1 MTKPV
6 LNPANNGHSKGSKLY
21 DHSITTNNA
30 LPKYQQPN
38 HYGFP
43 PALDHNKSSRLE
55 YQQDSQELRIA
66 TIAAL
71 SQQIKSKNLLWSNR
85 VFYTLVDTMFDKTNF
100 ELNIYL
106 YSKQ

>member
-6 LNPANNGHSKGSKLY
+6 LNQVNSRLSKASALY
-21 DHSITTNNA
+21 DHSINTNNG

-43 PALDHNKSSRLE
+43 AMEHNKSHRPE
-55 YQQDSQELRIA
+55 YQQDAQELRIA

-71 SQQIKSKNLLWSNR
+71 SQQIKGKIISH
-85 VFYTLVDTMFDKTNF
+85 T
-100 ELNIYL
+100 IYL
-106 YSKQ
+106 LLLIYM

>member
-6 LNPANNGHSKGSKLY
+6 LNQVNTGPSKSSALYEHSINTNNG
-21 DHSITTNNA
+21 

-43 PALDHNKSSRLE
+43 SMEHNKSNRLE

-71 SQQIKSKNLLWSNR
+71 SQQIKGNPFIRIFVFFSFLNVMCNILVYWKISKLW
-85 VFYTLVDTMFDKTNF
+85 
-100 ELNIYL
+100 
-106 YSKQ
+106 

>member
-71 SQQIKSKNLLWSNR
+71 SQQIKSKDINVSIDGNIKIKQCKISRKIELL
-85 VFYTLVDTMFDKTNF
+85 DIIK
-100 ELNIYL
+100 
-106 YSKQ
+106 

>member
-6 LNPANNGHSKGSKLY
+6 LNPANNGHSKGSKIY

-43 PALDHNKSSRLE
+43 PALEHNKSSRLE

-71 SQQIKSKNLLWSNR
+71 SQQIKSKNLL
-85 VFYTLVDTMFDKTNF
+85 
-100 ELNIYL
+100 
-106 YSKQ
+106 

>member
-6 LNPANNGHSKGSKLY
+6 LNQFNNSAPSKDSTIYDQSINTNNGF
-21 DHSITTNNA
+21 
-30 LPKYQQPN
+30 PKYQQPN

-43 PALDHNKSSRLE
+43 AMHKSNRLE

-71 SQQIKSKNLLWSNR
+71 SQQIKRKITYKI
-85 VFYTLVDTMFDKTNF
+85 VH
-100 ELNIYL
+100 I
-106 YSKQ
+106 

>member
-6 LNPANNGHSKGSKLY
+6 LNQINNSGPSKASTIYEQSINTNNGF
-21 DHSITTNNA
+21 
-30 LPKYQQPN
+30 PKYQQPN

-43 PALDHNKSSRLE
+43 AMSHNKSNRLE

-71 SQQIKSKNLLWSNR
+71 SQQIKRK
-85 VFYTLVDTMFDKTNF
+85 
-100 ELNIYL
+100 NIYIIIHFFQSFL
-106 YSKQ
+106 

>member
-6 LNPANNGHSKGSKLY
+6 LNPANKGHSKGSKLY

-71 SQQIKSKNLLWSNR
+71 SQQIKSKNSLWSNM
-85 VFYTLVDTMFDKTNF
+85 VYYTLVDTMFD
-100 ELNIYL
+100 ELILEKMNL
-106 YSKQ
+106 